1 VALTTIVC
9 SGNDTNFSSVLT
21 APNLKLSLYENE
33 NHTPGS
39 ILNLSRD
46 LINQPIIINF
56 WYPSCPPCREEIG
69 NIESAYIKYKDQGL
83 MVIGVQSL
91 ILDSVEDGQQFVDE
105 FGITYAVGADIKSTI
120 QIKYEVIGFPTT
132 FFLNREHKIV
142 RKWSGL
148 LDNNQLDIF
157 ISEILN

>member
-1 VALTTIVC
+1 
-9 SGNDTNFSSVLT
+9 
-21 APNLKLSLYENE
+21 
-33 NHTPGS
+33 
-39 ILNLSRD
+39 
-46 LINQPIIINF
+46 
-56 WYPSCPPCREEIG
+56 
-69 NIESAYIKYKDQGL
+69 